1 MKIEMAI
8 ETEAGVFDITELV
21 SRISFTDKLNDG
33 CSKLEFTCVNNS
45 PALTNGTIVR
55 FIYDNLKFY
64 GVVFKL
70 GWNTK
75 GEVSVTAYDQL
86 RYAKAKDTII
96 SKGETISSHAKKM
109 CRRLGLTVGELADTQ
124 YMLATEPKDD
134 KTWLDIIYED
144 ILETLQNK
152 GKWYMLRD
160 EYGKVCVRDLE
171 NYRLNLILGD
181 ESLCYDY
188 SYEKSIDDT
197 TYNAIK
203 LVSDNESTGRRE
215 VYIAEDNRA
224 IVKYGVLQYFEVLD
238 KNISTAKMKSKADML
253 LKLYSREYE
262 TLSMDCL
269 GDTNIRAGCSIRG
282 MIGDIGL
289 NGWLIVQ
296 SVTHDFLPVYKMSI
310 EVRI

>member
-1 MKIEMAI
+1 MKIELAI
-8 ETEAGVFDITELV
+8 ETESGIYEIGELV
-21 SRISFTDKLNDG
+21 SSISFADKLNDG
-33 CSKLEFTCVNNS
+33 CSKLEFTCINNS
-45 PALTNGTIVR
+45 PGITNGSFIR
-55 FIYDNLKFY
+55 FVYGNLKFY
-64 GVVFKL
+64 GVVFKI
-70 GWNTK
+70 GWNTS

-109 CRRLGLTVGELADTQ
+109 CRRLGLTVGEIADTQ
-124 YMLATEPKDD
+124 YILATESKDD

-197 TYNAIK
+197 TYNVIK
-203 LVSDNESTGRRE
+203 LVSDNENTGGSK
-215 VYIAEDNRA
+215 VYIAEGDSS

-238 KNISTAKMKSKADML
+238 KNMSTAKMKSKADML
-253 LKLYSREYE
+253 LKLYNREYE

-289 NGWLIVQ
+289 NRWLIVQ
-296 SVTHDFLPVYKMSI
+296 SVTHDFLPVHKMSI